1 MRLSITKS
9 KIAIILPYKEIYS
22 NNYSGAVSIWVKDYM
37 SKSILSDIT
46 DIYGSLEKDLKPI
59 TKNFNNLRV
68 NNFLFS
74 KTKNYISKFYKDYKK
89 KNLI

>member
-1 MRLSITKS
+1 MRLSIIKN

-46 DIYGSLEKDLKPI
+46 YIYGSLEQGLKPI
-59 TKNFNNLRV
+59 TRNFYNLKV
-68 NNFLFS
+68 NKFLFS
-74 KTKNYISKFYKDYKK
+74 KTKNYISRFYKDYKK